1 MITLVI
7 ALVIYFVFYSLD
19 MWSTLA
25 LLVYMQLLA
34 PHTDGVELNPH
45 MEGILLER
53 KQLKNTVKQIAKVT
67 LMITF
72 PGILIYYLLSEMA
85 GVCWIIFNA
94 GAHYAAM
101 LMNAFQVHQL
111 NTNPQLKAM
120 IEKVKTLPPLKG
132 PQFVGCSMPEAPRN
146 AP

>member
-85 GVCWIIFNA
+85 GVCWIVFNA

-101 LMNAFQVHQL
+101 LVNAAQVYQFNH
-111 NTNPQLKAM
+111 NPQLKAM
-120 IEKVKTLPPLKG
+120 VENLKHMPP
-132 PQFVGCSMPEAPRN
+132 PSEAPRN